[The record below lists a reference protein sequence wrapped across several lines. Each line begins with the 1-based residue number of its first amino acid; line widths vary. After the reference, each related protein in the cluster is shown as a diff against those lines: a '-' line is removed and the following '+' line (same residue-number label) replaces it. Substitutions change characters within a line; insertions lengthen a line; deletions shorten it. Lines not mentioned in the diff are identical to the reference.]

1 MGKGKKNT
9 AQRELSACVEE
20 RFNGFGLVK
29 KLVENL
35 IRQNYK
41 PMNIVYRRLSK
52 ISKIINFYFTTSMRN
67 AYRVVFERNN
77 ENISATADQCFSY
90 NKLFI
95 ERKSLESHM
104 NVCGHLP
111 GIIYKFE
118 NQNIQ
123 TFLNNMKFMR
133 DIPQ

>member
-20 RFNGFGLVK
+20 HFNGFGLVK
-29 KLVENL
+29 KLAENL
-35 IRQNYK
+35 IRENYK
-41 PMNIVYRRLSK
+41 PINIVYKPLPK
-52 ISKIINFYFTTSMRN
+52 INKIINFYFTTSMRN
-67 AYRVVFERNN
+67 AHRVVFERNN
-77 ENISATADQCFSY
+77 KNISATAGQCFDC

-95 ERKSLESHM
+95 EIKSLESHM

-123 TFLNNMKFMR
+123 TFFDKMKFMR

>member
-1 MGKGKKNT
+1 MGKGEKNT

-41 PMNIVYRRLSK
+41 PINIVYKRLSK

-77 ENISATADQCFSY
+77 YRKKISREPHECLWSSSR
-90 NKLFI
+90 N
-95 ERKSLESHM
+95 
-104 NVCGHLP
+104 HLQ
-111 GIIYKFE
+111 I
-118 NQNIQ
+118 
-123 TFLNNMKFMR
+123 
-133 DIPQ
+133 